1 MSISSTV
8 IGREEG
14 RVREEGFGCAGR
26 NGSSGLKNYFSEKQ
40 EGDVGE
46 REQDRNFRLVVKNMK

>member
-1 MSISSTV
+1 M
-8 IGREEG
+8 
-14 RVREEGFGCAGR
+14 REEGFGCAGR